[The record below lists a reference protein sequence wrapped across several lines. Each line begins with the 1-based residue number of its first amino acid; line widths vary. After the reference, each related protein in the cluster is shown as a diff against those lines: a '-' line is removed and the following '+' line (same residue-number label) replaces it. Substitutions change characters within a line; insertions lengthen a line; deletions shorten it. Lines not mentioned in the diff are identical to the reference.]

1 MAQKAATAQNGR
13 RVKTSCLE
21 VNLAT
26 ISKDEVNLI
35 KIIIIVNLT
44 NTRLSLYILFT
55 VPHEFRP
62 ENFHGKERP

>member
-35 KIIIIVNLT
+35 KIIINSQFDQYT
-44 NTRLSLYILFT
+44 PFT
-55 VPHEFRP
+55 VHIIYCST
-62 ENFHGKERP
+62 